1 MNVMTAFPTIDN
13 NRGTSSVYMLE
24 SSNVWH
30 GRLGHVNYHTLHRLI
45 NLNLF
50 PKFEIDFDRKCET
63 CGEAKMARAS
73 FISVERR
80 TEPLDLIHSDVY
92 DLKSEQTR
100 DDKKYFITFI
110 NNSTRYYY
118 VYLLRSKDES
128 IEAFI

>member
-1 MNVMTAFPTIDN
+1 
-13 NRGTSSVYMLE
+13 
-24 SSNVWH
+24 
-30 GRLGHVNYHTLHRLI
+30 
-45 NLNLF
+45 
-50 PKFEIDFDRKCET
+50 
-63 CGEAKMARAS
+63 MARVS

-118 VYLLRSKDES
+118 VYLLRSKDEA